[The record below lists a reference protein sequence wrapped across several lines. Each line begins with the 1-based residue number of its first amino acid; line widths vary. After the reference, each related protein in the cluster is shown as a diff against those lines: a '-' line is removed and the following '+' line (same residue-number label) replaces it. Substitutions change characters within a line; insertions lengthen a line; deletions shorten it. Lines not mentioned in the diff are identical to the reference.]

1 MEQNMKINDR
11 FGNELII
18 EKEAPYQVHIVQA
31 DENRSRMV
39 GFLEPQSDGTFTYK
53 KREKESDVYRKTKA
67 WSIHGRILDFAQR
80 IEYTTERAVYTIDT
94 VDAKVRSGKMMYKN
108 ASYTEKLYI
117 PIKYWNV
124 KFFER
129 QDQVLCDRLGYE
141 WWSEI
146 KHVFGKPE
154 MLQLGLWL
162 KQRRKETTVYP
173 TALET
178 FNAFKYCS
186 MLDTNVVI
194 IGQDPYHDGSAHGLA
209 FSIREGQTKIPPSLK
224 NILKEVQDDVYAE
237 NFAFKSAHSPVLTR
251 WATQGVLLLNRSL
264 SVEKGK
270 PLSHQK
276 QWLGFVDLVLRI
288 LIDFKIQRKEPL
300 VIMAWGKE
308 AQKCVPEG
316 YSEEYIHVIA
326 TPHPAA
332 EAYSGGNSGFFGSKP
347 FTRCNTFLDKFK
359 KHIQW

>member
-1 MEQNMKINDR
+1 
-11 FGNELII
+11 
-18 EKEAPYQVHIVQA
+18 
-31 DENRSRMV
+31 
-39 GFLEPQSDGTFTYK
+39 
-53 KREKESDVYRKTKA
+53 
-67 WSIHGRILDFAQR
+67 
-80 IEYTTERAVYTIDT
+80 
-94 VDAKVRSGKMMYKN
+94 
-108 ASYTEKLYI
+108 
-117 PIKYWNV
+117 
-124 KFFER
+124 
-129 QDQVLCDRLGYE
+129 
-141 WWSEI
+141 
-146 KHVFGKPE
+146 
-154 MLQLGLWL
+154 
-162 KQRRKETTVYP
+162 
-173 TALET
+173 
-178 FNAFKYCS
+178 

>member
-1 MEQNMKINDR
+1 MCIRD
-11 FGNELII
+11 
-18 EKEAPYQVHIVQA
+18 
-31 DENRSRMV
+31 S
-39 GFLEPQSDGTFTYK
+39 
-53 KREKESDVYRKTKA
+53 YRKTKA

-209 FSIREGQTKIPPSLK
+209 FSIREGQIKIPPSLK

-251 WATQGVLLLNRSL
+251 WALSL
-264 SVEKGK
+264 IHIS
-270 PLSHQK
+270 
-276 QWLGFVDLVLRI
+276 
-288 LIDFKIQRKEPL
+288 EP
-300 VIMAWGKE
+300 
-308 AQKCVPEG
+308 
-316 YSEEYIHVIA
+316 
-326 TPHPAA
+326 
-332 EAYSGGNSGFFGSKP
+332 
-347 FTRCNTFLDKFK
+347 TRPY
-359 KHIQW
+359 

>member
-1 MEQNMKINDR
+1 
-11 FGNELII
+11 
-18 EKEAPYQVHIVQA
+18 
-31 DENRSRMV
+31 
-39 GFLEPQSDGTFTYK
+39 
-53 KREKESDVYRKTKA
+53 
-67 WSIHGRILDFAQR
+67 
-80 IEYTTERAVYTIDT
+80 
-94 VDAKVRSGKMMYKN
+94 
-108 ASYTEKLYI
+108 
-117 PIKYWNV
+117 
-124 KFFER
+124 
-129 QDQVLCDRLGYE
+129 
-141 WWSEI
+141 
-146 KHVFGKPE
+146 

-209 FSIREGQTKIPPSLK
+209 FSIREGQTKVPPSLK

-251 WATQGVLLLNRSL
+251 WATQGVLLLNRAL
-264 SVEKGK
+264 SVEQGK

-288 LIDFKIQRKEPL
+288 LIDFKTQRKEPL

-308 AQKCVPEG
+308 AQKCIPED
-316 YSEEYIHVIA
+316 YSEEYIHIIA

-347 FTRCNTFLDKFK
+347 FTRCNEFLDKFK